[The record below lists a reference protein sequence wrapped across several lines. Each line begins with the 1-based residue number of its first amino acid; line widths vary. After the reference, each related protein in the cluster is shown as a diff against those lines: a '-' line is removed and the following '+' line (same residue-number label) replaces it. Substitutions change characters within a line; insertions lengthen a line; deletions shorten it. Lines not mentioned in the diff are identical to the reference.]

1 MVYIEE
7 AHVSDIGTVFRVTV
21 YDTDSAGATS
31 ALDISAATTKQF
43 IFGKPDGTTST
54 KTATFTTDGSNG
66 QLEYS
71 TVSGD
76 LDTAGTWSLQVYF
89 ATSGGSWRTDVGT
102 FKVYENL

>member
-21 YDTDSAGATS
+21 YDIDSGGTTS
-31 ALDISAATTKQF
+31 ALNISAASTKQL
-43 IFGKPDGTTST
+43 IFGKPDGTTLT

-66 QLEYS
+66 QIEYS

-76 LDTAGTWSLQVYF
+76 LSKAGTWSLQAYIV
-89 ATSGGSWRTDVGT
+89 TSGGEWRTDVGT